1 MKVIQN
7 NYKNTQ
13 RDTYQLPGR
22 RGLCNKW
29 NSDFIGVKMDEN
41 AIEMMQIKE
50 IQLNPRFCSQEM
62 FNDIEIKNRGIKVS
76 WLEETELEKD
86 IMVEI
91 IIPDDTR

>member
-1 MKVIQN
+1 
-7 NYKNTQ
+7 
-13 RDTYQLPGR
+13 
-22 RGLCNKW
+22 
-29 NSDFIGVKMDEN
+29 
-41 AIEMMQIKE
+41 MMQIKE

-91 IIPDDTR
+91 IISDDTR